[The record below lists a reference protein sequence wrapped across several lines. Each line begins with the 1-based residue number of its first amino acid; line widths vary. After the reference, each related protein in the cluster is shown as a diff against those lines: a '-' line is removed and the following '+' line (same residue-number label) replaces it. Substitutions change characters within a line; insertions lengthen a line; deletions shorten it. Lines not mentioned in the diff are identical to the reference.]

1 MNAIEV
7 IDEDAKVHLLELK
20 SDLIRIAET
29 FSTSRVQLIQE
40 LSILKLMPMS
50 HTTSKCGVLRL
61 LGNVR
66 R

>member
-50 HTTSKCGVLRL
+50 HTTSNCGVLRL

>member
-50 HTTSKCGVLRL
+50 HTTSNCEVLRL